1 MAEASGA
8 FPNSPKIEAQGGETG
23 LARGLRGS
31 ENHLVVHR
39 PAVER
44 VRMAHQRG
52 EAWLSS
58 RVPFKKGFEC
68 SLEAGDEKVFDFR
81 NSPPLAN
88 SLLRSNWE
96 ARLVALLERVLS

>member
-1 MAEASGA
+1 LAS
-8 FPNSPKIEAQGGETG
+8 S
-23 LARGLRGS
+23 LRGS
-31 ENHLVVHR
+31 ENHLIVHR
-39 PAVER
+39 PAVEG

-52 EAWLSS
+52 EAWLSP
-58 RVPFKKGFEC
+58 RVPFKQGFEC

-96 ARLVALLERVLS
+96 VRLVALLERVLS